1 VAFWRPRHPISDSD
15 LSAFIDGALGAAARA
30 RVDAHVASCA
40 ACREVLA
47 GLRAVR
53 QALGALPRAEAP
65 RSFALREADVRPA
78 PRPAMTSL
86 GRAPALLGGL
96 ATAAFLAFGVLVGVD
111 LTGGTADQQPADP
124 GTTAAYDAARGDAT
138 RGEQPPV
145 ADATTPA
152 AAGPT
157 SLEIAGET
165 PEPDVAATPELD
177 AGEAP
182 ALDAGAALEPDAGET
197 PEPDAAATPELDAGE
212 APKDDVYAADGERAP
227 SASGA
232 EDDRSGLR
240 AAEGALAGVALV
252 AGASFLLVRRRRRA

>member
-1 VAFWRPRHPISDSD
+1 
-15 LSAFIDGALGAAARA
+15 
-30 RVDAHVASCA
+30 
-40 ACREVLA
+40 
-47 GLRAVR
+47 
-53 QALGALPRAEAP
+53 
-65 RSFALREADVRPA
+65 
-78 PRPAMTSL
+78 MTSL

-197 PEPDAAATPELDAGE
+197 PEPDAGAALEPDAGETPEPDVAATPELDAGE